1 MATYDQ
7 TDAECVVY
15 VYREGIASAVGH
27 DLAIEVGE
35 FEIEVPDEGGQ
46 IEGGQIEGRFAA
58 DSLRVRHAMV
68 DGQPRPGKLS
78 AKDKKKIEGNIR
90 KAVLETKRYP
100 VIKFRSSQVSGPAS
114 AAETGAVRVA
124 GVLSLHGADQEI
136 SLGGQVED
144 GETFVCGRLEQPDF
158 GIEPYSALF
167 GALKVKSHVDV
178 EIRVPFVS

>member
-7 TDAECVVY
+7 TDADCVVY

-35 FEIEVPDEGGQ
+35 FEIEVTADGGQ
-46 IEGGQIEGRFAA
+46 VEGRFVA

-78 AKDKKKIEGNIR
+78 AKDKKKIERNIH
-90 KAVLETKRYP
+90 KDVLETRRYP
-100 VIKFRSSQVSGPAS
+100 VITFRSTEVAGEAGDVRV
-114 AAETGAVRVA
+114 TGA
-124 GVLSLHGADQEI
+124 LSLHGVENEV
-136 SLGGQVED
+136 SLAGQIED

-158 GIEPYSALF
+158 GIEPYRALF
-167 GALKVKSHVDV
+167 GALKLKPHVDV
-178 EIRVPFVS
+178 EVRLPFVS